1 MVKLQY
7 DESDNPPSRV
17 TVHYDNKIKNLELNE
32 NGVVEVENKLE
43 AQELEESHG
52 GFFIINDEEIDDLP
66 DYVLADKKVAE
77 VEEYVEDID
86 DVERLKELREK
97 EAEHG
102 NRKTALESI
111 DDQIAELKQ
120 EKQEEENREDDEIVE
135 ESEKEDGE
143 ETEDE

>member
-17 TVHYDNKIKNLELNE
+17 TVHYDNKFRNLELNE
-32 NGVVEVENKLE
+32 NGVVEAENKLE

-52 GFFIINDEEIDDLP
+52 GFFIINDEEVEDLP

-77 VEEYVEDID
+77 VKEYVDDIES
-86 DVERLKELREK
+86 VERLKELRSK

-111 DDQIAELKQ
+111 DSQIAELKQ
-120 EKQEEENREDDEIVE
+120 ENEEQVKSDENAEQTE
-135 ESEKEDGE
+135 EEDGE
-143 ETEDE
+143 ETESE